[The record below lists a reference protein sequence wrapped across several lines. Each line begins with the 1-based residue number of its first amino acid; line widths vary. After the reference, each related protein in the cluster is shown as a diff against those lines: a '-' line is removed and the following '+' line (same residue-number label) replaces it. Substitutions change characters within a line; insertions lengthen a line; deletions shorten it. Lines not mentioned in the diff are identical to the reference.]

1 LHLNLNLPIWRAGMI
16 SIKRGEIH
24 LAALDPT
31 LGREIAKTRPVVV
44 ISNDISNQYSG
55 TITVLPVT
63 SQNLAKIYP
72 FEVKL
77 KKGTANLPKDSKV
90 KTDQIRSIDKRR
102 IVKRIGV
109 LDAESMFRIEKA
121 LQIHLDLVIEG
132 Y

>member
-1 LHLNLNLPIWRAGMI
+1 MNLPIWRAGMI

-24 LAALDPT
+24 LAALDPA

-55 TITVLPVT
+55 TITILPIT
-63 SQNLAKIYP
+63 SQKLAKIYP

-77 KKGTANLPKDSKV
+77 KKGTANLPKASKV

-109 LDAESMFRIEKA
+109 LDAESMVSIESA
-121 LQIHLDLVIEG
+121 LKIHLDLSIEG

>member
-1 LHLNLNLPIWRAGMI
+1 MTLNLSIWRVGMT

-24 LAALDPT
+24 LASLDPT
-31 LGREIAKTRPVVV
+31 LGREIAKTRPVVI

-55 TITVLPVT
+55 TITVLPIT
-63 SQNLAKIYP
+63 SQNTGNVYP

-77 KKGTANLPKDSKV
+77 KKGTANLPKESKV

-102 IVKRIGV
+102 IVKRIGSLNAKEV
-109 LDAESMFRIEKA
+109 TRIESA
-121 LQIHLDLVIEG
+121 LKIHLDLETDP

>member
-1 LHLNLNLPIWRAGMI
+1 MI

-31 LGREIAKTRPVVV
+31 VGREIAKTRPVVI

-55 TITVLPVT
+55 TVTILPIT

-77 KKGTANLPKDSKV
+77 KKGAANLPKGSKV

-102 IVKRIGV
+102 IVKRIGA
-109 LDAESMFRIEKA
+109 LDAESIDGIEKA
-121 LQIHLDLVIEG
+121 LKIHLDLVTEG

>member
-1 LHLNLNLPIWRAGMI
+1 MT

-24 LAALDPT
+24 LASLDPA
-31 LGREIAKTRPVVV
+31 LGREIAKTRPVVI

-55 TITVLPVT
+55 TITVLPIT
-63 SQNLAKIYP
+63 SQNTGNVYP

-77 KKGTANLPKDSKV
+77 KKGTANLPKESKV

-102 IVKRIGV
+102 IVKRIGS
-109 LDAESMFRIEKA
+109 LNAKEITRIENA
-121 LQIHLDLVIEG
+121 LKIHLDLETDP

>member
-1 LHLNLNLPIWRAGMI
+1 MI

-31 LGREIAKTRPVVV
+31 LSRKIAKTRPVVV

-55 TITVLPVT
+55 TITVLPIT
-63 SQNLAKIYP
+63 SQNLANIYP

-77 KKGTANLPKDSKV
+77 KKGTANLSKASKV

-109 LDAESMFRIEKA
+109 LDAENIFSIERA
-121 LQIHLDLVIEG
+121 LQIHLDLSIEG